1 MNVNVKT
8 PLLGEDKERTQKN
21 IEALVASKGRLIRKA
36 CGAST
41 LTVKFAG
48 GTVTFSLGGIKKEM
62 LPAAMELM
70 AAVGLLAARSKWIS
84 AREKPVENERYAFR
98 AFLNRCDMGGDA
110 HKEARTA
117 LLSNLSGDAAYAHGR
132 PVKRHTGGPVDP
144 V

>member
-1 MNVNVKT
+1 MKINIKA
-8 PLLGEDKERTQKN
+8 PLLGEDKERTKKN
-21 IEALVASKGRLIRKA
+21 IEALVMAKGRLIRKA

-41 LTVKFAG
+41 LAVKFDREN
-48 GTVTFSLGGIKKEM
+48 VTFHLGGINSEM
-62 LPAAMELM
+62 VPAATELLS
-70 AAVGLLAARSKWIS
+70 AVGLLAARSKWIS

-117 LLSNLSGDAAYAHGR
+117 LLSNLSGDAAYVHGR